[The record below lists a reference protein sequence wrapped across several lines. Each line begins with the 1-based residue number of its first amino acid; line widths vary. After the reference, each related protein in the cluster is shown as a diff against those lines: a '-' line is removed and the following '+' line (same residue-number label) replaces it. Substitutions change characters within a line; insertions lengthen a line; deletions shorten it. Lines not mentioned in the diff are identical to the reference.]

1 MRLFIAINFSWE
13 LKQALNEQIEK
24 LKTIAY
30 RGNFTLP
37 ENLHLTLAFLG
48 KVEPF
53 KIPLIKQAMQGVEV
67 APFKLTLGGL
77 GVFRRKDG
85 DLYWLAVQKNSYLLS
100 LHEQLWKGLVEW
112 NGKERFRPHITLG
125 RRVFLKEK
133 LLWEEFG
140 ENWAITVQEIS
151 LMQSERIKGKLIYR
165 EKYVKKL

>member
-24 LKTIAY
+24 LKAIAY
-30 RGNFTLP
+30 RGDFTLP

-100 LHEQLWKGLVEW
+100 LHEQLWKGIGGVEW
-112 NGKERFRPHITLG
+112 ERAFSTSYHFGTEGVFKRKIIMG
-125 RRVFLKEK
+125 RI
-133 LLWEEFG
+133 W
-140 ENWAITVQEIS
+140 
-151 LMQSERIKGKLIYR
+151 GKLDNNCSR
-165 EKYVKKL
+165 N